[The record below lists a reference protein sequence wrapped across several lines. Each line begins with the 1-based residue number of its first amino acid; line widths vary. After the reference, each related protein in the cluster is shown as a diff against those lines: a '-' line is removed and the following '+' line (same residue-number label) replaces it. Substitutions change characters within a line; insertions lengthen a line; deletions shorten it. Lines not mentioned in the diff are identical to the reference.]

1 MTKQDDRDERRRKI
15 WDNAL
20 KPVYA
25 AISVALTVAAWNHA
39 IPHVFGVPSISWSQ
53 ALALHWLVLALST
66 FIKFGVKQ

>member
-1 MTKQDDRDERRRKI
+1 MTKQAVKQERGRKI

-20 KPVYA
+20 KHWYA
-25 AISVALTVAAWNHA
+25 TISVALTVAAWNQA